1 LTTRGRLVRTIDSM
15 NTAAVIGDAMTDY
28 LLAAGTNKAPA
39 NRAPAHMAA
48 WMRSHGYRIVRS
60 PVDPGDPQQVAR
72 IAAAIDWQA
81 DIDAVEKYAIVR
93 EVLAAANG
101 ARVVTDVRHAV

>member
-1 LTTRGRLVRTIDSM
+1 M
-15 NTAAVIGDAMTDY
+15 NTAAVIGDAMKDY

-60 PVDPGDPQQVAR
+60 PVDPVDPGDPQQVAR
-72 IAAAIDWQA
+72 IAAAIDWHA
-81 DIDAVEKYAIVR
+81 DIDAAERYWLVR
-93 EVLAAANG
+93 EVLAATTG
-101 ARVVTDVRHAV
+101 PRVVTDVRHAA

>member
-1 LTTRGRLVRTIDSM
+1 M

-60 PVDPGDPQQVAR
+60 PVDPVDPGDPQQVAC
-72 IAAAIDWQA
+72 IAAAIDWHA
-81 DIDAVEKYAIVR
+81 DIDAAEQHWLVR
-93 EVLAAANG
+93 EVLAAATTRP
-101 ARVVTDVRHAV
+101 RVVTDIRHVA

>member
-1 LTTRGRLVRTIDSM
+1 M

-60 PVDPGDPQQVAR
+60 PVDTVDPGDPQQVAR
-72 IAAAIDWQA
+72 IAAAIDWHA
-81 DIDAVEKYAIVR
+81 DIDAAERYWLVR
-93 EVLAAANG
+93 EVLAAATTG
-101 ARVVTDVRHAV
+101 PRAVTDIRHVA

>member
-1 LTTRGRLVRTIDSM
+1 M

-39 NRAPAHMAA
+39 NRAPAHMAT

-60 PVDPGDPQQVAR
+60 PVDPVDPADPQQVAR
-72 IAAAIDWQA
+72 IAAALAWHGDMDAA
-81 DIDAVEKYAIVR
+81 DRYWLVH
-93 EVLAAANG
+93 EVLALATG
-101 ARVVTDVRHAV
+101 ARAVTDVRHAA